1 MSSDAQP
8 TNPSNRVRI
17 VVATSVALTFISFWR
32 AAAIVL
38 NDLGS
43 SAFYAGGI
51 AEQAVGK
58 AAPWFILGVM
68 LFSFA
73 VRAVYIESCSMFV
86 RGGVYR
92 VVKEALGGTLAKIS
106 VSMLIFDYILTGPI
120 SGVSAGQYIGGL
132 INSLLI
138 IADKHGWIP
147 RAVHEI
153 FHGTPHLNEAWT
165 SVIFALA
172 MTLFYW
178 WENIKGIEES
188 SEKALRVMQIT
199 SVMVFLLLGWSAL
212 TIAMAPAG
220 SIHLPPWPI
229 PSNLHFSDEALGFLR
244 GTKLATT
251 FGLFGVI
258 IAFGHSVLAM
268 SGEETLAQVNRE
280 IAHPKLKNLKRAA
293 IVIAIFSFVFTGLC
307 SLLAVMLI
315 PDDVRVAVY
324 RDNLISGLAMHM
336 VGPEILKLL
345 FQGFVVVCG
354 FLILSGAIN
363 TSIIGSN
370 GVLNRV
376 SEDGVL
382 TDWFRK
388 PQKKYGTSFR
398 IINMV
403 VGLQLLTIIL
413 SRGDV
418 IALGEAYAFG
428 VIWSFTFNSLAML
441 VLRFKFEGERA
452 WKVPIN
458 IKVGGIELPLGLLSV
473 HLVLLA
479 VAITN
484 LFTKSLATKVGV
496 VFALAFYIIFYFSE
510 KDNQRRHKHAAQQMK
525 EHFQLEHQDTVSAEV
540 VGIQP
545 GNVLVTVRD
554 YNTLGHLKW
563 VLERTDT
570 HEQDVV
576 VLSARMTGPG
586 SAEYDLSTEQIFSDY
601 EQLLFTKAVSVAES
615 VGKTISLLVIPARD
629 VFSAIVQTANTLESA
644 AIVAG
649 LSTKMSSEEQAF
661 RVGQA
666 WEAMPEPKRQ
676 VVFQVVR
683 PEGTVDTFRIGPHTP
698 TMKTEDVHLV
708 HRMWL
713 RIRKFPG
720 MEDLHHSDIVTFAL
734 TRLAL
739 DFSRDPDEL
748 IRALRKGEGRT
759 TGSLAPEPRTPSLEP
774 PKTPQPPTE
783 KPRPERKD
791 NFQGF

>member
-1 MSSDAQP
+1 MSPDAQP

-38 NDLGS
+38 NGLGS

-138 IADKHGWIP
+138 IADRHGWIP

-199 SVMVFLLLGWSAL
+199 SVMVFMLLGWSAL
-212 TIAMAPAG
+212 TIALAPAG

-229 PSNLHFSDEALGFLR
+229 PSNLHFSDNALGFLR

-293 IVIAIFSFVFTGLC
+293 LVIAIYSFIFTGLV
-307 SLLAVMLI
+307 SLFAVMLI
-315 PDDVRVAVY
+315 PDNVRVPVY
-324 RDNLISGLAMHM
+324 RDNLIAGLTMYLSGPL
-336 VGPEILKLL
+336 ILRLI
-345 FQGFVVVCG
+345 FRIFVVVVG

-370 GVLNRV
+370 GVLNRI

-382 TDWFRK
+382 TDWFRR
-388 PQKKYGTSFR
+388 PHKKFGTSYR
-398 IINMV
+398 IVTLI
-403 VGLQLLTIIL
+403 VGLQL
-413 SRGDV
+413 
-418 IALGEAYAFG
+418 
-428 VIWSFTFNSLAML
+428 FT
-441 VLRFKFEGERA
+441 
-452 WKVPIN
+452 
-458 IKVGGIELPLGLLSV
+458 SV
-473 HLVLLA
+473 ASCVTVLL
-479 VAITN
+479 
-484 LFTKSLATKVGV
+484 
-496 VFALAFYIIFYFSE
+496 
-510 KDNQRRHKHAAQQMK
+510 
-525 EHFQLEHQDTVSAEV
+525 
-540 VGIQP
+540 
-545 GNVLVTVRD
+545 
-554 YNTLGHLKW
+554 LGY
-563 VLERTDT
+563 
-570 HEQDVV
+570 
-576 VLSARMTGPG
+576 A
-586 SAEYDLSTEQIFSDY
+586 Y
-601 EQLLFTKAVSVAES
+601 
-615 VGKTISLLVIPARD
+615 
-629 VFSAIVQTANTLESA
+629 
-644 AIVAG
+644 
-649 LSTKMSSEEQAF
+649 
-661 RVGQA
+661 
-666 WEAMPEPKRQ
+666 
-676 VVFQVVR
+676 
-683 PEGTVDTFRIGPHTP
+683 
-698 TMKTEDVHLV
+698 
-708 HRMWL
+708 
-713 RIRKFPG
+713 
-720 MEDLHHSDIVTFAL
+720 
-734 TRLAL
+734 
-739 DFSRDPDEL
+739 
-748 IRALRKGEGRT
+748 
-759 TGSLAPEPRTPSLEP
+759 
-774 PKTPQPPTE
+774 
-783 KPRPERKD
+783 
-791 NFQGF
+791 